1 MSEFVP
7 GFEAAFPS
15 AGALNE
21 YGARILQAEKGMTM
35 RDWFAGQ
42 ALSSGTVSMYNYSDI
57 AKAAYKL
64 ADAMLE
70 ARKS

>member
-42 ALSSGTVSMYNYSDI
+42 ALS
-57 AKAAYKL
+57 
-64 ADAMLE
+64 
-70 ARKS
+70 